1 MLGIGPPVPSVVVEL
16 PRVLSDRYVLISHLA
31 RGGMADVYVAEDR
44 RLGRRVAVKILHDQ
58 YANNDAFVERFRREA
73 QAAAGLTHKGVVSVY
88 DWGEDEGVYFM
99 VMELVQGRNL
109 RDVLKAEGALLP
121 RRVAEIGLEVASA
134 LSAAHELGIVHRD
147 VKPANILLAPDGS
160 VKVADFGIAR
170 AFDDSDQL
178 TRTGAV
184 IGTATYFSP
193 EQAQGQ
199 SADSRSDIYSLG
211 VVLYELL
218 TAQPPFA
225 GESPVAVAYQHVEKT
240 PPKPTDLD
248 PAIPRGLEAVVLKA
262 MAKKPA
268 ERYQT
273 ADDLR
278 RDLRRLLEGQVPA
291 IVTDDAPTR
300 LMAATPGI
308 PPATPPTAPEPVDA
322 EPAYR
327 EPGRLEPSTI
337 AIGALAAAA
346 LLGLGIMLLV
356 RLLGPNDGGI
366 EIPDVRGQTEAVATA
381 NLEDRGFIVTSETVA
396 DDELPPGIATGTDPA
411 AGGRLERGDEITLL
425 VSGGPAN
432 IPVPDVR
439 NRTLS
444 DAEALIRSA
453 GLAVGAITYEVSD
466 DVPADTVISQDPDPG
481 DLVTASTPV
490 DLVVS
495 GGADAL
501 IVPNVANRSEED
513 ALFALQEAGFGAG
526 QVLVERRPH
535 GTVVEGFVI
544 ETDPAPGETVPITG
558 TVTVF
563 VSEGAVPTVVPN
575 SVGLMPEEATTLL
588 EEWGFVAV
596 VGSEINIAWND
607 PNDGRVAEQSPQA
620 GQIQEFGAE
629 VTIRI
634 GRAATE
640 NTVPSVTGKTE
651 ADARADI
658 EGAGFLFAKAADTP
672 LAPGDPNIG
681 RVASQNPAGGGTRT
695 IGSTVTVSIGIEGAV
710 VPNLFT
716 GGTGSCTIA
725 VTQAVAQ
732 QRITNAQLTMNAS
745 TLPPSEDEY
754 YLRWDTTAVPP
765 AYDLSSRPDCEG
777 RTVSQSPAP
786 GAVVTKNS
794 TVQVSFDPVR
804 APAAVDIY
812 GRTITEVNDAY
823 QQGIVWL
830 VGTTNGGECHD
841 AGNPSGQIR
850 LIDPAPTQVVP
861 FNQAQSRYEAFYWVS
876 VNNPARPACPP
887 LP

>member
-1 MLGIGPPVPSVVVEL
+1 MFGIGSPVPSGVVEL

-58 YANNDAFVERFRREA
+58 YASNDAFVERFRREA

-88 DWGEDEGVYFM
+88 DWGEDDGVYFM

-109 RDVLKAEGALLP
+109 RDVVKAEGALLP

-134 LSAAHELGIVHRD
+134 LSAAHALGIVHRD
-147 VKPANILLAPDGS
+147 VKPANILLGPDGS

-193 EQAQGQ
+193 EQAQGHA
-199 SADSRSDIYSLG
+199 ADSRSDIYSLG

-218 TAQPPFA
+218 TGQPPFA
-225 GESPVAVAYQHVEKT
+225 GESPVSVAYQHVEKT
-240 PPKPTDLD
+240 PPKPTDID

-262 MAKKPA
+262 MAKNPA

-291 IVTDDAPTR
+291 IAADDAPTR
-300 LMAATPGI
+300 IMAAEPPGA
-308 PPATPPTAPEPVDA
+308 PPAAPTAVDS
-322 EPAYR
+322 EPAYE

-346 LLGLGIMLLV
+346 LLGLGIMLLI
-356 RLLGPNDGGI
+356 RLLGPSDGGI

-381 NLEDRGFIVTSETVA
+381 NLEDLGFIVTPETVA
-396 DDELPPGIATGTDPA
+396 DEELPLGIATGTDPA
-411 AGGRLERGDEITLL
+411 AGERLERGDPITLF

-439 NRTLS
+439 DRTLAE
-444 DAEALIRSA
+444 AEALIRSA
-453 GLAVGAITYEVSD
+453 GLEVGDIRYEVSD
-466 DVPADTVISQDPDPG
+466 DIPRDTVISQDPG
-481 DLVTASTPV
+481 AGELVTAATRV

-535 GTVVEGFVI
+535 GEVLEGFVI
-544 ETDPAPGETVPITG
+544 ETVPGPGETVPITG
-558 TVTVF
+558 TLTVF
-563 VSEGAVPTVVPN
+563 VSEGAVPTVVP
-575 SVGLMPEEATTLL
+575 STVGLTEEDAIALL
-588 EEWGFVAV
+588 EEWGFEPVL
-596 VGSEINIAWND
+596 GSEIDIAWND

-620 GQIQEFGAE
+620 GQIREFGSD

-640 NTVPSVTGKTE
+640 GAVPPVTGKTE
-651 ADARADI
+651 SEARADI
-658 EGAGFLFAKAADTP
+658 EGAGFVFAKGSDTP

-681 RVASQNPAGGGTRT
+681 RVASQNPSAGSTRT

-716 GGTGSCTIA
+716 GGSGSCTIA
-725 VTQAVAQ
+725 VTQQVAQ
-732 QRITNAQLTMNAS
+732 QRISNAQLTMNAS
-745 TLPPSEDEY
+745 TLPPSQDEY
-754 YLRWDTTAVPP
+754 FLHWNDGTNQF
-765 AYDLSSRPDCEG
+765 DLSSRPDCEG

-786 GAVVTKNS
+786 GTVVAKNT

-804 APAAVDIY
+804 APDAEDIY
-812 GRTITEVNDAY
+812 GRTISQVNDAY
-823 QQGIVWL
+823 QQAIVWL

-841 AGNPSGQIR
+841 AVNPSGQIR

-861 FNQAQSRYEAFYWVS
+861 FNQAQSRYEAYYWVS

>member
-1 MLGIGPPVPSVVVEL
+1 MEL
-16 PRVLSDRYVLISHLA
+16 LRVLSDRYVLISHLA

-44 RLGRRVAVKILHDQ
+44 RLGRQVAVKILHDQ
-58 YANNDAFVERFRREA
+58 YANSDAFVERFRREA

-109 RDVLKAEGALLP
+109 RDVVKAEGALLP
-121 RRVAEIGLEVASA
+121 RRVAEIGSEVASA

-170 AFDDSDQL
+170 AFDDTDQL

-193 EQAQGQ
+193 EQAQGH
-199 SADSRSDIYSLG
+199 SADFRSDIYSLG

-218 TAQPPFA
+218 TGQPPFE
-225 GESPVAVAYQHVEKT
+225 GESPVAVAYQHVEKM
-240 PPKPTDLD
+240 PPKPTDID
-248 PAIPRGLEAVVLKA
+248 PAIPRGLEAVVLKT
-262 MAKKPA
+262 MAKSPD

-291 IVTDDAPTR
+291 IADDDAPTR
-300 LMAATPGI
+300 LMAAAPGI
-308 PPATPPTAPEPVDA
+308 PPAAPEPADT

-337 AIGALAAAA
+337 AIGALAAVA

-356 RLLGPNDGGI
+356 RLLGPSDGGI

-381 NLEDRGFIVTSETVA
+381 NLEDLGFIVTSQTVA
-396 DDELPPGIATGTDPA
+396 DDEISPGIATGTDPA
-411 AGGRLERGDEITLL
+411 AGETLERGDAITLL

-432 IPVPDVR
+432 ISVPDVR
-439 NRTLS
+439 DQTLS

-453 GLAVGAITYEVSD
+453 GLEVGTIRYEASD
-466 DVPADTVISQDPDPG
+466 DVPTDTVISQNPG
-481 DLVTASTPV
+481 AGNLVRADTPV

-501 IVPNVANRSEED
+501 VVPDVANRSEED

-535 GTVVEGFVI
+535 GSVVEGFVI
-544 ETDPAPGETVPITG
+544 ETLPGPGETVPITG
-558 TVTVF
+558 KVTVF

-575 SVGLMPEEATTLL
+575 SVGLTPEAATTLL

-596 VGSEINIAWND
+596 LGPEIGIAWDD
-607 PNDGRVAEQSPQA
+607 PNDSRIAQQSPEA
-620 GQIQEFGAE
+620 GQIHEFGSD
-629 VTIRI
+629 VTIRV

-658 EGAGFLFAKAADTP
+658 EGAGFVFAKGADTP
-672 LAPGDPNIG
+672 LAPGDSNIG
-681 RVASQNPAGGGTRT
+681 RVASQDPSGGTSQP
-695 IGSTVTVSIGIEGAV
+695 IGSTVTVSMGIEGAV
-710 VPNLFT
+710 VPDLFT
-716 GGTGSCTIA
+716 GGAGSCTIA

-745 TLPPSEDEY
+745 TLSPSQDEY
-754 YLRWDTTAVPP
+754 FLRWDATASPP

-786 GAVVTKNS
+786 GT
-794 TVQVSFDPVR
+794 
-804 APAAVDIY
+804 
-812 GRTITEVNDAY
+812 
-823 QQGIVWL
+823 
-830 VGTTNGGECHD
+830 
-841 AGNPSGQIR
+841 
-850 LIDPAPTQVVP
+850 
-861 FNQAQSRYEAFYWVS
+861 
-876 VNNPARPACPP
+876 
-887 LP
+887 